1 MAQCPQC
8 QSAIEISESHYGT
21 LFNCPKC
28 QAVFFVGWDG
38 NPEQPQMQGGSAAV
52 GLPPL
57 EMPTPTEPQ
66 QQTQHEPEAS
76 VETPVE
82 FSPGPSGEMQTQ
94 SAVQVDPSP
103 GFQDVVDYGN
113 TTELRSNLTYT
124 IAIEG
129 IEIADIREKFKEAIT
144 DARFGW
150 DVETILKQIDG
161 GKITFYDLSPAKAVA
176 LINRIKYMPI
186 RISWRQNALS

>member
-8 QSAIEISESHYGT
+8 QSAIDISESHYGT

-38 NPEQPQMQGGSAAV
+38 APEQPQVQAPA
-52 GLPPL
+52 
-57 EMPTPTEPQ
+57 PTEPQ
-66 QQTQHEPEAS
+66 EAP
-76 VETPVE
+76 VQVQPAVE
-82 FSPGPSGEMQTQ
+82 FSPGPSGEIQTQ

-124 IAIEG
+124 IVIEG

-150 DVETILKQIDG
+150 DVETVLKQIDG

-176 LINRIKYMPI
+176 LISRIKYLPI
-186 RISWRQNALS
+186 RITWRQNALS